1 MSGSDCPWRTEADG
15 LMLVVRL
22 TPKGGRDAV
31 ETVEQLVSRFRS
43 SQDIAAPSD
52 ANFGIQGTPTSI

>member
-1 MSGSDCPWRTEADG
+1 MSGSDCPWRIEADG

-31 ETVEQLVSRFRS
+31 ETVEWLVS
-43 SQDIAAPSD
+43 
-52 ANFGIQGTPTSI
+52 